1 MWFSSL
7 ALHWVSNTC
16 CGLWSWAHLGS
27 SPSSS
32 PRQLCSLEHVVEPQY
47 SVNAEG
53 WKPPFFDFPVCMC
66 VFLLVTQSYVTLC
79 DPMDC
84 ILPGSSVHEIL
95 QARILEWVVIPFSRG
110 SSWPRD
116 RTCISCIGRWILL
129 PLSHRGSPKIYY
141 LCLNAQIP
149 ALRVQCFKTM
159 AQLEENTVT

>member
-1 MWFSSL
+1 M
-7 ALHWVSNTC
+7 
-16 CGLWSWAHLGS
+16 GS

-110 SSWPRD
+110 SSPPRD
-116 RTCISCIGRWILL
+116 LPTLGLLHCRQILYH
-129 PLSHRGSPKIYY
+129 LSHQDIQMILDKDRDD
-141 LCLNAQIP
+141 
-149 ALRVQCFKTM
+149 
-159 AQLEENTVT
+159 